1 MNEKDEKKHV
11 LKSDMK
17 KKVEEKSE
25 NIIEKSK
32 RLFEENTVQDEKKI
46 DMMKE
51 RFIKEAEKN
60 ENVKSKLNAGLSGQ
74 KSDF

>member
-1 MNEKDEKKHV
+1 
-11 LKSDMK
+11 MK

-74 KSDF
+74 KSNF